1 MVKFNY
7 FELYNLIPTSFNSTS
22 ALSDLSVDGYDLI
35 RLGLAGK
42 EIRDALKFL
51 LELVIDD
58 RIHNNKEKMLELIS
72 RKKLKIARE

>member
-42 EIRDALKFL
+42 EIRDRL
-51 LELVIDD
+51 
-58 RIHNNKEKMLELIS
+58 
-72 RKKLKIARE
+72 